1 MRFLSPLLAC
11 FPEVFQAR
19 RGRHIKMTRISLA
32 IFLGSCLAAPALGA
46 DDLPADKLAAPLRS
60 FIDGH
65 CVSCHDSGSKK
76 GGLDLDSLAFEPG
89 NGRNFS
95 TWVKVLGR
103 VSAGEMPPK
112 KSARPDPKELKS
124 FSESLGSTLNAADRA
139 RVARDGRAMR
149 RRLNRLEYENVLR
162 DLLSAPWLEVKEKL
176 PEDGVAHRF
185 NKVGE
190 ALDVS
195 HVQMARY
202 LIAADY
208 ALREAMASQVNRP
221 PSKTVRYYVREMN
234 NFTGKFKY
242 GPFNSAPERS
252 TFPTLGSAA
261 QPDVR
266 AGKAPLT
273 VGASD
278 PERREQE
285 GVGLVAGAYEPIEP
299 KFNAFRAP
307 STGRYRLRFNAH
319 SVWVG
324 PNGSNAVNGVAN
336 AGPKRWFIPNF
347 DDISVGRRSEPI
359 TIYSETPPRQLRL
372 LGSFDI
378 TPEAAVHE
386 LDTWLLAGETIRPDA
401 ARLFRSRPG
410 EGRFQNPFA
419 EQDGQPGVVYRWME
433 VEGPIH
439 DQWPPSG
446 HQLLFGDLP
455 TKKPRNAKE
464 RVEVVS
470 LEPEA
475 DARRLLAAFTRRA
488 YRRPVDDGEALRFL
502 PLITDRLKAGASFSD
517 AMIAGYTAV
526 LCSPEFIY
534 IDEKPG
540 LLDDHAIAARLAF
553 FLSNSEPDPE
563 LRSIADR
570 GDLKRPE
577 VLRAQ
582 TDRLLDDPK
591 SRRFVDAFLD
601 YWLDLRKAAANTPD
615 SSLYNDYYLDD
626 LLADSA
632 VSETQLFFAEL
643 LKGDLPTRNLIAS
656 DFVMVNERLANH
668 YGLPGVQGVALRK
681 VELPTDSVRGGL
693 LTQAS
698 VLMVTANGTTTSPVL
713 RGAWIMERILGQP
726 SPPPPPVPAVEP
738 DLRGAQ
744 TIRDQLAKHRDQAS
758 CAVCHSKIDPPG
770 FALESFDVMGGFRE
784 RYRALAD
791 KGQREKGLGKNGQVF
806 AFRYGLPVDCTG
818 EMLDGRKFSDI
829 REFKRML
836 LADEPQIA
844 RNLVHQLIV
853 YATGEPV
860 GFGDRE
866 QVEQILERTRPGG
879 YGIRSLVHAIVQSE
893 LFLKK

>member
-1 MRFLSPLLAC
+1 MDR
-11 FPEVFQAR
+11 V
-19 RGRHIKMTRISLA
+19 SLA
-32 IFLGSCLAAPALGA
+32 LLLVSFLAAPAPAQGA
-46 DDLPADKLAAPLRS
+46 DDPPLDPADKVAAPIRS

-65 CVSCHDSGSKK
+65 CVACHDAGNKK
-76 GGLDLDSLAFEPG
+76 GGLDLDSIAFEPG
-89 NGRNFS
+89 DPPNFAK
-95 TWVKVLGR
+95 WVKVFER

-112 KSARPDPKELKS
+112 KRPRPEPKEVAS
-124 FSESLGSTLNAADRA
+124 FSRSLASALTASERD
-139 RVARDGRAMR
+139 RVARDGRATR
-149 RRLNRLEYENVLR
+149 RRLNRHEYENVLR
-162 DLLSAPWLEVKEKL
+162 DLLSAPWLEVKEML

-185 NKVGE
+185 NKVGD

-208 ALREAMASQVNRP
+208 ALRQAMAFQVNRP
-221 PSKTVRYYVREMN
+221 PSKTVRYHARDQSS
-234 NFTGKFKY
+234 FTGKFKY
-242 GPFNSAPERS
+242 SVFNTAPERA
-252 TFPTLGSAA
+252 TFPTLGSKA

-266 AGKAPLT
+266 SGKEPLT
-273 VGASD
+273 VGPSD

-285 GVGLVAGAYEPIEP
+285 GVGLVCGAYEPIEP

-307 STGRYRLRFNAH
+307 STGRYRLRFNAQ

-324 PNGSNAVNGVAN
+324 PNGSNANGSVAN
-336 AGPKRWFIPNF
+336 SGPKRWFIPNF
-347 DDISVGRRSEPI
+347 DDVSAGRRSEPI

-372 LGSFDI
+372 IGSFDI
-378 TPEAAVHE
+378 TPEAGVHE
-386 LDTWLLAGETIRPDA
+386 LDAWLLAGETIRPDA
-401 ARLFRSRPG
+401 SRLFRSRPG
-410 EGRFQNPFA
+410 EARFQNPFA
-419 EQDGQPGVVYRWME
+419 EQDGQPGVTYRWLE
-433 VEGPIH
+433 VEGPLH
-439 DQWPPSG
+439 DQWPPAG
-446 HQLLFGDLP
+446 HRLLFGDLP

-470 LEPEA
+470 AEPEK
-475 DARRLLAAFTRRA
+475 DARTLLAAFARRA
-488 YRRPVDDGEALRFL
+488 YRRPVEDGEALRFL
-502 PLITDRLKAGASFSD
+502 PVVTGRLKAGASFAD

-540 LLDDHAIAARLAF
+540 LLDDHALAARLAF
-553 FLSNSEPDPE
+553 FLTNSEPDPE

-570 GDLKRPE
+570 GELRRPE

-591 SRRFVDAFLD
+591 SRRFVNAFLD

-626 LLADSA
+626 LLAESA

-643 LKGDLPTRNLIAS
+643 LRGDLPARNLISS
-656 DFVMVNERLANH
+656 DFVMVNERLADH

-744 TIRDQLAKHRDQAS
+744 TIREQLAKHRDQAS
-758 CAVCHSKIDPPG
+758 CATCHSKIDPPG
-770 FALESFDVMGGFRE
+770 FALESFDVMGGWRD

-806 AFRYGLPVDCTG
+806 AFRYGLPVDCAG
-818 EMLDGRKFSDI
+818 EMADGRKFSDI

-836 LADEPQIA
+836 LADESQIA
-844 RNLVHQLIV
+844 RNLVHQLVV

-866 QVEQILERTRPGG
+866 QVEQILERTRPTGHG
-879 YGIRSLVHAIVQSE
+879 VRSLVHAIVQSE
-893 LFLKK
+893 LFLHK